1 MAFIQPVIL
10 YVSAV
15 DCTLFDVV
23 VSSLELISS
32 PPLKGIYEGLLRGL
46 GAPARYDWPVITLS
60 LILKYRYLVCVCV
73 CVCRMSTCF
82 QACFRTDWCF
92 ITNQCF
98 SF

>member
-1 MAFIQPVIL
+1 MEELCPILAFIQPVIL

-73 CVCRMSTCF
+73 CVSVECSR
-82 QACFRTDWCF
+82 AFRLVSEQTGA
-92 ITNQCF
+92 
-98 SF
+98 S